1 MVVPLRLGL
10 FGGSFDPPH
19 LGHLV
24 VAQDVTES
32 LGLHRLLFVPA
43 RNPPHKQD
51 RSLAPA
57 SLRLEMTRALVAED
71 DRFGVSEVELSRSG
85 PSYTVDTLR
94 HYREAHPQAEL
105 FFIMGADQALVL
117 ESWHQSRVVEELAT
131 LVVMARE
138 GTDPPPGDFVP
149 LQVTR
154 IDISSSALR
163 ARVREGRPIRYL
175 VPEVVREIIESNRL
189 YRAVS

>member
-1 MVVPLRLGL
+1 MAALRLGL

-24 VAQDVTES
+24 VAQDVSEY
-32 LGLHRLLFVPA
+32 LDLHRLLFVPA

-57 SLRLEMTRALVAED
+57 SLRLEMIRGLVAED
-71 DRFGVSEVELSRSG
+71 DRFGVSQAELGRSG
-85 PSYTVDTLR
+85 PSFTVDTLR
-94 HYREAHPQAEL
+94 HYREVHPRAEL
-105 FFIMGADQALVL
+105 FFIMGADQALTL
-117 ESWHQSRVVEELAT
+117 ESWHRPRVVEELAT

-138 GTDPPPGDFVP
+138 GTDPPAGDFVP
-149 LQVTR
+149 APVTR
-154 IDISSSALR
+154 IDISSSSIR
-163 ARVREGRPIRYL
+163 ARVRDGRPIRYL
-175 VPEVVREIIESNRL
+175 VPEVVRDVIERNRL

>member
-1 MVVPLRLGL
+1 MASLRLGL

-24 VAQDVTES
+24 VAQDVMEA
-32 LGLHRLLFVPA
+32 LGLDRLLFVPA

-57 SLRLEMTRALVAED
+57 PLRLEMIRALVAED
-71 DRFGVSEVELSRSG
+71 DRFGVSEVELGRSG
-85 PSYTVDTLR
+85 PSFTADTLR
-94 HYREAHPQAEL
+94 HYRELNPQAEL
-105 FFIMGADQALVL
+105 FFIMGADQALTL
-117 ESWHQSRVVEELAT
+117 ESWHQPRVVEELAT
-131 LVVMARE
+131 LVVMARQ
-138 GTDPPPGDFVP
+138 GKDPPPGDFVWAP
-149 LQVTR
+149 VTR
-154 IDISSSALR
+154 VDISSSAIR

-175 VPEVVREIIESNRL
+175 VPEAVREIIQSNRL